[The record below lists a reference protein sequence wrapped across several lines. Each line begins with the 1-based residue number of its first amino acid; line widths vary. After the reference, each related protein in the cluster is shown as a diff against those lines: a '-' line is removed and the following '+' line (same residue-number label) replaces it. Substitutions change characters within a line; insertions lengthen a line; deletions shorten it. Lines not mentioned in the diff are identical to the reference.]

1 MGSGWAAHCA
11 RCAWTSGIRRTQV
24 AAEVVARLHKR
35 DFPAHR
41 TVASGVQALHAG
53 ANGRMIGV
61 LVVDDHSVVR
71 KALVTMLAQEPD
83 LEIVGEAGDGKVAV
97 EMTRALRPDV
107 VLMDISLPLLNGIA
121 ATRAIHTSC
130 PGVRVIGLS
139 MFDHGEQAQSI
150 LEAGAAGYVS
160 KTEAPDM
167 LLKAIRSCGAA
178 AQTHQPGRPATRA
191 R

>member
-1 MGSGWAAHCA
+1 MGSGWVAHCA

-24 AAEVVARLHKR
+24 AAEVVAQLHKR

-41 TVASGVQALHAG
+41 TVASDVQALHAG
-53 ANGRMIGV
+53 ANGRTIGV
-61 LVVDDHSVVR
+61 LVVDDHSLAR

-107 VLMDISLPLLNGIA
+107 VLMDISLPVLDGIA
-121 ATRAIHTSC
+121 ATRAIHTAC
-130 PGVRVIGLS
+130 PDVRVIGLS
-139 MFDHGEQAQSI
+139 MFDHAEQVQSI
-150 LEAGAAGYVS
+150 LAAGAAGYVS

-167 LLKAIRSCGAA
+167 LLKAIRCCGAA